1 MLNRAFSARKFE
13 MLPCL
18 SGGSRRRRAVTFCS
32 VAILACFSGFFR
44 AAAQTPQPWLFV
56 NTIANGKTTGAVTFL
71 RDDSSGALSLLANS
85 QTTFKNP
92 CGPSTIDP
100 KGRYLYGYC
109 ADGLSMYTVDAVTGA
124 ASEVATSP
132 FQASTGQFGV
142 LVVAE
147 STGQFVYLLKSD
159 LLAAPSASTLTLD
172 TFQVDPSAPGLVP
185 VGSQLLPVA
194 GAWVSGGAV
203 GDPNG
208 HGIAIFINQFPTAQA
223 QFPNALLYLITFD
236 PVTGVTT
243 LDPSGGTVIG
253 SRGLGVRISARG
265 NYLGLGYGSS
275 RASLSIYQIDPV
287 NFALTSLGT
296 EDLGSEVSSN
306 GSDLMYPNSIFFD
319 PTGQVTYVQ
328 VPLAGATNC
337 VECFELLDTATF
349 LVLPSSPLPVASA
362 GFLSGLQ
369 NPQAPFTYAASSVN
383 GVFGIN
389 VYEVDPGTGLP
400 SQPSAIS
407 QPFFQQSTQVSPA
420 IASLG
425 PSGGQKSVGPVLSPS
440 ALSLTFPDTVTSQ
453 KSTSQSITL
462 TSSGDQAVSF
472 QSVSITGANAG
483 DFEESDNCVSAV
495 LLQPKHSCSLFIIYA
510 PTSVGPSQ
518 ATLNVMDSALGN
530 PQQYGL
536 SGTGVPPPIP
546 TPSVTLNPAG
556 TFNLTG
562 TTTQGTTAVP
572 QNLTVSNSGT
582 GPLHVTAIGVSGLD
596 AGDFSVTGSN
606 CLGTAVAAGSSC
618 SIPVAF
624 TPLATGIRSTTLT
637 ITDDA
642 ANSPQLVTINGTA
655 VTAVTIVAAA
665 GATLSAS
672 VSAGQTAQF
681 TLQAV
686 PGPGFSGSLAFACL
700 GAPTGANCSAQNV
713 TVTNGA
719 PVNFTVTVT
728 TSGSAAVMP
737 LAPRGILLKPQPY
750 LIAAMLLLLFL
761 AFWFGLRT
769 DERREVS
776 PGGVAW
782 KWALA
787 LACLALVI
795 NGCGGGGSAN
805 TVQQQQPPPPSV
817 ITPSGTY
824 TLTVTPSAT
833 PAGSAKSFPLSPIS
847 LTLVVK

>member
-1 MLNRAFSARKFE
+1 MFSARKFE
-13 MLPCL
+13 MLPCP
-18 SGGSRRRRAVTFCS
+18 SGGTHRRRAVTFCL
-32 VAILACFSGFFR
+32 VALLACFFGIFR
-44 AAAQTPQPWLFV
+44 TAAQTPQPWLFV
-56 NTIANGKTTGAVTFL
+56 NTSANGKTTGAVTFL

-85 QTTFKNP
+85 QTTFTNP
-92 CGPSTIDP
+92 CGPSAIDP

-109 ADGLSMYTVDAVTGA
+109 ADGLSMYTVDAATGA

-159 LLAAPSASTLTLD
+159 LLAAPGTSTLTLD
-172 TFQVDPSAPGLVP
+172 TFQVNPSAPGLVP
-185 VGSQLLPVA
+185 VSSQLLPVS
-194 GAWVSGGAV
+194 GAWVDGGVV

-208 HGIAIFINQFPTAQA
+208 HGIAIFINQFPTPQT

-236 PVTGVTT
+236 PVSGAAT
-243 LDPSGGTVIG
+243 LDPSGGTVVG

-275 RASLSIYQIDPV
+275 RASLAIYQIDLV
-287 NFALTSLGT
+287 NFALTPLGT
-296 EDLGSEVSSN
+296 EDLGSEVGTN

-328 VPLAGATNC
+328 VPLAGSTSC

-349 LVLPSSPLPVASA
+349 LVLPSSPLPVGSA

-369 NPQAPFTYAASSVN
+369 NRQAPFTYAASSVN
-383 GVFGIN
+383 GLFGIN
-389 VYEVDPGTGLP
+389 VYAVDPGTGLP
-400 SQPSAIS
+400 SQP
-407 QPFFQQSTQVSPA
+407 FFQQSTQVLPV
-420 IASLG
+420 IAALG
-425 PSGGQKSVGPVLSPS
+425 PSGGQNAVGPVLSPS
-440 ALSLTFPDTVTSQ
+440 ALSLTFPDTVTAQ

-483 DFEESDNCVSAV
+483 DFVESDNCISTV
-495 LLQPKHSCSLFIIYA
+495 LLQPKHSCSLFVIYA

-536 SGTGVPPPIP
+536 TGTGVAPP
-546 TPSVTLNPAG
+546 TPTPAVTLNPAG
-556 TFNLTG
+556 TFTLTG
-562 TTTQGTTAVP
+562 TTTQGTTGVP
-572 QNLTVSNSGT
+572 QNLTVSNTGT
-582 GPLHVTAIGVSGLD
+582 GPLHVTSIGVSGLD
-596 AGDFSVTGSN
+596 AGDFSVSGSN

-618 SIPVAF
+618 VVPVTF

-719 PVNFTVTVT
+719 PMNFTVTVT

-795 NGCGGGGSAN
+795 NGCGGGGSAS
-805 TVQQQQPPPPSV
+805 TVQQQPPPPPLV

>member
-1 MLNRAFSARKFE
+1 M
-13 MLPCL
+13 PHCP
-18 SGGSRRRRAVTFCS
+18 SGGTHRRSTVTFC
-32 VAILACFSGFFR
+32 IFTLLACFFGVFR

-56 NTIANGKTTGAVTFL
+56 NTIANGKTTGSVTFL
-71 RDDSSGALSLLANS
+71 RDDASGALSLLPNS
-85 QTTFKNP
+85 QTTFTNP
-92 CGPSTIDP
+92 CGPSAIDP

-109 ADGLSMYTVDAVTGA
+109 VDGLSMYTVDAATGA
-124 ASEVATSP
+124 ASEVAASP

-142 LVVAE
+142 LVIAE

-159 LLAAPSASTLTLD
+159 LVPAPGASTLTLD
-172 TFQVDPSAPGLVP
+172 TFQVNPSAPGLVP
-185 VGSQLLPVA
+185 VGSQLLPVS
-194 GAWVSGGAV
+194 GPWIDGGAV

-208 HGIAIFINQFPTAQA
+208 HGIAIFINQFPTSQA

-236 PVTGVTT
+236 PVSGVAA
-243 LDPSGGTVIG
+243 LDPSGGTVVG
-253 SRGLGVRISARG
+253 TRGLGARISARG

-275 RASLSIYQIDPV
+275 RASLSIYQIDPA

-296 EDLGSEVSSN
+296 EDLGSEVGTN

-319 PTGQVTYVQ
+319 PEGQVTYVQ
-328 VPLAGATNC
+328 VPASGAANC
-337 VECFELLDTATF
+337 AECFELLDTATF
-349 LVLPSSPLPVASA
+349 LVLPSSPLPVADA
-362 GFLSGLQ
+362 GFLSGVQ
-369 NPQAPFTYAASSVN
+369 NPQAPFTYAASSVY

-400 SQPSAIS
+400 SQPAAIS

-425 PSGGQKSVGPVLSPS
+425 PSGGQNSVGPVLSPS
-440 ALSLTFPDTVTSQ
+440 ALGLTFPDTVIGQ

-462 TSSGDQAVSF
+462 TSSGDQGVSF

-483 DFEESDNCVSAV
+483 DFVESDSCISTV

-510 PTSVGPSQ
+510 PTSVGSSQ

-536 SGTGVPPPIP
+536 SGTGVAPP
-546 TPSVTLNPAG
+546 TPTPAVTLNPPG
-556 TFNLTG
+556 TFNLA
-562 TTTQGTTAVP
+562 GTTAQGTASAP

-582 GPLHVTAIGVSGLD
+582 APLHVTAIGVSGLN
-596 AGDFSVTGSN
+596 AGDFSVGGSN
-606 CLGTAVAAGSSC
+606 CLAAPVAAGASC
-618 SIPVAF
+618 SVPVTFA
-624 TPLATGIRSTTLT
+624 PLATGIRSTTLT

-642 ANSPQLVTINGTA
+642 VNSPQLVTINATA
-655 VTAVTIVAAA
+655 VAAVTIVAAA

-681 TLQAV
+681 ILQATA
-686 PGPGFSGSLAFACL
+686 GPGFSGSLAFACS

-713 TVTNGA
+713 TLTSGA

-728 TSGSAAVMP
+728 TSGNASIARRAPRDIFLKP
-737 LAPRGILLKPQPY
+737 LAY
-750 LIAAMLLLLFL
+750 AIAAMLLLLFL
-761 AFWFGLRT
+761 ARWSGSRT
-769 DERREVS
+769 DMRREVS
-776 PGGVAW
+776 TAEIAW
-782 KWALA
+782 KWGLA
-787 LACLALVI
+787 LAFMALVM

-805 TVQQQQPPPPSV
+805 TVQQQQQPPPPAV

-833 PAGSAKSFPLSPIS
+833 PAGSTKSFPLSPVS